1 MPDKQEQTIKELR
14 QAYQITF
21 STKEGALV
29 LADLENRTGIHT
41 STFDPDPYK
50 AANLE
55 GMRAVTLWIKT
66 MLKPQLKEKKNG

>member
-1 MPDKQEQTIKELR
+1 MPDKQEQIIKELR

-41 STFDPDPYK
+41 STFDNDPYK
-50 AANLE
+50 SANLE

-66 MLKPQLKEKKNG
+66 MLKPQPTEKK